1 MYTPAHVQTDF
12 PSACR
17 WNSES
22 LARVQAGVI
31 NLEDQV
37 RAQLVGIHQALPY
50 PSLGVHMGLGLV
62 LLQEPLRFQPRALAV
77 CLEEFPEKQLPE
89 PQLHLFD
96 CWVPGWTLIKGNLV
110 TMQKWRLNVVELS
123 NCAQYWPIK
132 NSMAFCVEAK
142 KVMGQSSCKGDLG
155 SPLMCRP
162 KLHPEESPWVQMGVL
177 TAFDE
182 DCVRPYVFS
191 RIGPFGL
198 WLKASMRPQ
207 HPPWARPIHRPTL
220 SSLPKPE
227 ALIVTCDSTVCSGSI
242 LSPSWVLTSAH
253 CVQDMRSEN
262 MALFLGLPQPGG
274 NMTAARVS
282 SVILHEQYQAMNGV
296 PWNDLALILLQKPLG
311 PDQPLAPMGHV
322 EDVHKAECC
331 LTGARELQEGE
342 RDQYPRALQVQVKDA
357 LTCAHLFP
365 GIKSAVLCLGPRLPE
380 FQMALD
386 LMGPGSAL
394 LCRSRGMN
402 GTWRQTGLISIK
414 SLASLLAPCFPWISN
429 TSAVQSDHILFNQSM
444 KRLVPV
450 ISVAGARSP
459 LTLFILLT
467 LWLGSLIA

>member
-1 MYTPAHVQTDF
+1 MQTDF

-37 RAQLVGIHQALPY
+37 RAQLVGICRALPH
-50 PSLGVHMGLGLV
+50 PLIGVHMGLGLV

-77 CLEEFPEKQLPE
+77 CLEESPEK

-110 TMQKWRLNVVELS
+110 TMQKRQLNMVEVS

-132 NSMAFCVEAK
+132 NSLAFCVEAK

-162 KLHPEESPWVQMGVL
+162 KLHLEETPWVQMGIL
-177 TAFDE
+177 TAFNE

-191 RIGPFGL
+191 RIGPFSL
-198 WLKASMRPQ
+198 WLKASTRPQ
-207 HPPWARPIHRPTL
+207 HPPWARPVHRPTL

-227 ALIVTCDSTVCSGSI
+227 ALVNRISLRFAMPWQALIVTCDRTMCSSSI

-253 CVQDMRSEN
+253 CVRDVRSEN
-262 MALFLGLPQPGG
+262 MAVLLGLPQPGG

-282 SVILHEQYQAMNGV
+282 SVVLHEQYQVVNGV

-311 PDQPLAPMGHV
+311 PTQPLAPVGHV
-322 EDVHKAECC
+322 EDMHKAECW
-331 LTGARELQEGE
+331 LMGARELREGE
-342 RDQYPRALQVQVKDA
+342 RDQYPQVLQVQVKDA
-357 LTCAHLFP
+357 LSCAHLFP
-365 GIKSAVLCLGPRLPE
+365 GIKSSVL
-380 FQMALD
+380 
-386 LMGPGSAL
+386 
-394 LCRSRGMN
+394 
-402 GTWRQTGLISIK
+402 
-414 SLASLLAPCFPWISN
+414 
-429 TSAVQSDHILFNQSM
+429 
-444 KRLVPV
+444 
-450 ISVAGARSP
+450 
-459 LTLFILLT
+459 
-467 LWLGSLIA
+467 